1 MTTPLGSVTGGG
13 KFVLDKAVVGD
24 IMKHDPNLIA
34 AVDAAARKVLPDAGP
49 NARCTTTPPT
59 GTLPASAS
67 LLSSRRAT
75 AALTKAAGMHGA
87 RVTGGGAP

>member
-49 NARCTTTPPT
+49 NAQVHYYTTDRHVA
-59 GTLPASAS
+59 GISVPAIEQA
-67 LLSSRRAT
+67 RDGR
-75 AALTKAAGMHGA
+75 LTKAAGLHGA
-87 RVTGGGAP
+87 RVTGGGAS